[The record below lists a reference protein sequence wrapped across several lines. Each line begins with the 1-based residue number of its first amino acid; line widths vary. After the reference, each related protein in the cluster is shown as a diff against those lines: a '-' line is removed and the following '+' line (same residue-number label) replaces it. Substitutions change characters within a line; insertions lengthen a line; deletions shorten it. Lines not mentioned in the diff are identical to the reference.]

1 MPMSILQC
9 EVLSEACEH
18 RRRSWAV
25 REGLV
30 MGPRG
35 ADFWRRQEE
44 WGQGKVL
51 QAEHTPCRGIEV
63 QEGSVHITPSLLL
76 GP

>member
-1 MPMSILQC
+1 
-9 EVLSEACEH
+9 
-18 RRRSWAV
+18 
-25 REGLV
+25 

-76 GP
+76 GPYEVLPGLRSVTKMP